1 MAQRSSF
8 GKLQRD
14 RAKKAKQDA
23 KRERRQERLESGP
36 DDEVEIDV
44 LLGDDGKELTAPE
57 LLQLV
62 EALHKQYADE
72 LIDLDTFEEKKA
84 DLMAR
89 LPID

>member
-62 EALHKQYADE
+62 EALQKQYADE

>member
-14 RAKKAKQDA
+14 RAKKAKQET

-36 DDEVEIDV
+36 GDEVEIDA
-44 LLGDDGKELTAPE
+44 LLGDDGKELSAAD
-57 LLQLV
+57 LLVLV
-62 EALHKQYADE
+62 EALHKQYDE
-72 LIDLDTFEEKKA
+72 KQIDLDTFEERKA

>member
-14 RAKKAKQDA
+14 RAKKAKQET
-23 KRERRQERLESGP
+23 KRERRQERLEGAAE
-36 DDEVEIDV
+36 DEVEIYA
-44 LLGDDGKELTAPE
+44 LLGEDGKELSAVD
-57 LLQLV
+57 LLVLV
-62 EALHKQYADE
+62 EALHKQYDDK

>member
-14 RAKKAKQDA
+14 RAKKAKQET
-23 KRERRQERLESGP
+23 KRERRQERLEAGP
-36 DDEVEIDV
+36 DDVEVDA
-44 LLGDDGKELTAPE
+44 LLGEDGKELSAAE
-57 LLQLV
+57 LLQAV
-62 EALHKQYADE
+62 EALHKQYDQK

-84 DLMAR
+84 ELFAR

>member
-14 RAKKAKQDA
+14 RAKKAKQET
-23 KRERRQERLESGP
+23 KRERRQERLEGA
-36 DDEVEIDV
+36 EEGVEIDA
-44 LLGDDGKELTAPE
+44 LLGEDGKELSAAD
-57 LLQLV
+57 LLVLV
-62 EALHKQYADE
+62 EALHKQYDDK

>member
-23 KRERRQERLESGP
+23 KRERKQERLEAEP
-36 DDEVEIDV
+36 EEVEIDA
-44 LLGDDGKELTAPE
+44 LLGDDGKELSAAD

-62 EALHKQYADE
+62 EALHKQYDDK
-72 LIDLDTFEEKKA
+72 LIDLETFEEKKA

>member
-23 KRERRQERLESGP
+23 KRERKQERLEAEP
-36 DDEVEIDV
+36 EEVEIDA
-44 LLGDDGKELTAPE
+44 LLGDDGKELSAAD

-62 EALHKQYADE
+62 EALHKQYDDK

>member
-14 RAKKAKQDA
+14 RAKKAKQET
-23 KRERRQERLESGP
+23 KRERRQERLEGA
-36 DDEVEIDV
+36 DQEVEFDA
-44 LLGDDGKELTAPE
+44 LLGDDGKELSAAD
-57 LLQLV
+57 LLVLV
-62 EALHKQYADE
+62 EALHKQYDE
-72 LIDLDTFEEKKA
+72 KQIDLDTFEERKA

>member
-23 KRERRQERLESGP
+23 KRERKQERLDAEP
-36 DDEVEIDV
+36 EEVEFDA
-44 LLGDDGKELTAPE
+44 LLGDDGKELSAAD

-62 EALHKQYADE
+62 EALHKQYDDK